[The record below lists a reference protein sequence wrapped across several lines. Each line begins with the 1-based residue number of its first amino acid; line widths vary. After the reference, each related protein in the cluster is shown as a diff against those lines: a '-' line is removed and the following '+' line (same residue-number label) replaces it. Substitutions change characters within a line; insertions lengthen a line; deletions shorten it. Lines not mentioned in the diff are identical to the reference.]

1 MEIYIQYLRQPFI
14 HRFIKLW
21 RFEIQILPPCSRNY
35 CYIMHLNLFLNTSS
49 KCNRLKNFCNEVRKY
64 SKKGHIPDSYLLG
77 LVNSSCSFTYLQQLR
92 FGGLFGFD
100 CRHFQTSGPL
110 SAELL
115 TTELNFSWSA
125 TARRPQASYCSW
137 DARLERRTKDFPSTF
152 WAFCIKSKWAVR
164 KIV

>member
-92 FGGLFGFD
+92 FGGRFLGLIVV
-100 CRHFQTSGPL
+100 TSKPVDPL

-125 TARRPQASYCSW
+125 TVRRPQASYCSW
-137 DARLERRTKDFPSTF
+137 DARLERRTKVFPSTF
-152 WAFCIKSKWAVR
+152 WAVCIKSNEQ
-164 KIV
+164 